1 MIYETHRLLNAREIV
16 RIVGKGH
23 VAFFLAWYFNY
34 FRDICISSL
43 SSTNISA
50 CQISNSDQISCT
62 NLSDCLLQI
71 WSDFGGNGNAKI
83 RTKCGKMY
91 VSLALG
97 NFTRRYYPT
106 TVIHEARID
115 FHEVSNVKKRKK
127 SKEKKERRKR
137 KKRRNARGACIVRE
151 LSPPMVF

>member
-1 MIYETHRLLNAREIV
+1 MLS
-16 RIVGKGH
+16 
-23 VAFFLAWYFNY
+23 FP
-34 FRDICISSL
+34 RDILIIFETFAFRLYPLRISRHVKYQIPIKFP
-43 SSTNISA
+43 TQIYQIA
-50 CQISNSDQISCT
+50 CYKFDQI
-62 NLSDCLLQI
+62 
-71 WSDFGGNGNAKI
+71 FGGNGNAKI

>member
-1 MIYETHRLLNAREIV
+1 MIYETRRLLNAREIV

-23 VAFFLAWYFNY
+23 VAFFPAWYFNY

-50 CQISNSDQISCT
+50 CQISNSDQISYT

-91 VSLALG
+91 VSLG

-106 TVIHEARID
+106 TVVHEARGID

>member
-1 MIYETHRLLNAREIV
+1 MLLS
-16 RIVGKGH
+16 
-23 VAFFLAWYFNY
+23 FP
-34 FRDICISSL
+34 RDILIIFETFAFRLYPLRISRHVKYQIPIKFP
-43 SSTNISA
+43 TQIYQIA
-50 CQISNSDQISCT
+50 CYKFDQILVEMEMQKSVRNVEKCT
-62 NLSDCLLQI
+62 FLLH
-71 WSDFGGNGNAKI
+71 
-83 RTKCGKMY
+83 
-91 VSLALG
+91 
-97 NFTRRYYPT
+97 FTRRYYPT

>member
-1 MIYETHRLLNAREIV
+1 MWAKGTLLS
-16 RIVGKGH
+16 
-23 VAFFLAWYFNY
+23 FP
-34 FRDICISSL
+34 RDILIIFETFAFRLYEYLGMS
-43 SSTNISA
+43 NIKFR
-50 CQISNSDQISCT
+50 SNFLHKFIRLPVT
-62 NLSDCLLQI
+62 NLI
-71 WSDFGGNGNAKI
+71 RFWWNGNGNAKI

-91 VSLALG
+91 VSLVLG

-106 TVIHEARID
+106 TVIHEARGID